1 LPLEQNTLPDR
12 LDGKR
17 IFINFDQGLG
27 DELFFL
33 RFFDRLRERNPQITY
48 LTQEKIAEIIRRNL
62 PGEQVVTNNQQI
74 DLSGFDHCISIGD
87 LPFLLNMKNEN
98 DIPPS
103 VSLSV
108 LPERRAEIK
117 RKLRDFGPAPYFGI
131 TWRSGTE
138 QYNKLFKI
146 VPQDALAQALRD
158 VKGTYIAL
166 QRGPQPGEIQR
177 FSEHIDQ
184 PVHDM
189 TSLNDDLEAMLATL
203 AILDDYI
210 CVSNTN
216 VHLREAVGKPSRV
229 LVPFPAEYRWM
240 VKEGESLWFPGTA
253 VYRQAANFS
262 WHDALTALSD
272 ELSAQWQQN

>member
-1 LPLEQNTLPDR
+1 LAR
-12 LDGKR
+12 LSPAPVSPRSEFSTGAKYL
-17 IFINFDQGLG
+17 IGST
-27 DELFFL
+27 
-33 RFFDRLRERNPQITY
+33 LRERDPQITY

-108 LPERRAEIK
+108 LSERRAEIK
-117 RKLRDFGPAPYFGI
+117 RKLRDFGPAPYFGF

-166 QRGPQPGEIQR
+166 
-177 FSEHIDQ
+177 
-184 PVHDM
+184 
-189 TSLNDDLEAMLATL
+189 
-203 AILDDYI
+203 
-210 CVSNTN
+210 
-216 VHLREAVGKPSRV
+216 
-229 LVPFPAEYRWM
+229 
-240 VKEGESLWFPGTA
+240 
-253 VYRQAANFS
+253 
-262 WHDALTALSD
+262 
-272 ELSAQWQQN
+272 